1 MRKINI
7 FISSVQTFGEV
18 GGEVSGEV
26 SGEVLKVILVLEG
39 EMM

>member
-26 SGEVLKVILVLEG
+26 LKVILVLEG